1 MPAIYAGPTLSGM
14 PALDSLRERLAELAD
29 LHALARLAAWDQR
42 TMMPP
47 LGAPARANQVAT
59 LQRLLHDRETDDEIG
74 AWLDAL
80 DGDGDGLDAIDRDL
94 VRVARRDWERAR
106 RVPKDLAGNLA
117 LASAEGQAAWQ
128 AARAASDFAA
138 FAPALRRNVGLAR
151 DYAAC
156 FPDAAHPYDAHLAD
170 YDFGLTAARVREIF
184 DPLAERLTALAA
196 EAADRPAVPPLTVP
210 LAAQQA
216 AVDAV
221 LARLG
226 VTEDSWRVDVS
237 AHPFTSW
244 LSAQDTRVTTR
255 FNPEAQLESVL
266 AAMHEYGHALYE
278 RQIPPEL
285 QRTNVG
291 RGPSMSAH
299 ESQSKLWEN
308 HVGRSP
314 AFAPVIA
321 AELAT
326 GGFDI
331 EPAALHAAIV
341 AIKPSLIRVSAD
353 PLTYPL
359 HIVLR
364 FDLEVALMERSLDV
378 ADLPAAWNDGMR
390 RLLGVEVPDDAHGVL
405 QDTHWSAGS
414 FGYFPTY
421 ALGSLIA
428 AQLWEAL
435 EADVGAQDDALRAG
449 DVAPVRLWLADH
461 VHRHGRR
468 LDTEQIVERAT
479 GGGVDPEPVL
489 RFVTP
494 FVRR

>member
-1 MPAIYAGPTLSGM
+1 M
-14 PALDSLRERLAELAD
+14 PALDSLRERLAELSD

-59 LQRLLHDRETDDEIG
+59 LQRLLHDRETDEEIG
-74 AWLDAL
+74 GWLDEL
-80 DGDGDGLDAIDRDL
+80 DGDGQALDAIDRDL

-106 RVPKDLAGNLA
+106 RIPKDLAGNLA
-117 LASAEGQAAWQ
+117 LAAAEGQAAWLT
-128 AARAASDFAA
+128 ARAANDFAA
-138 FAPALRRNVGLAR
+138 FAPALRRNVDLAR
-151 DYAAC
+151 EYAAC
-156 FPDAAHPYDAHLAD
+156 FPDVAHPYDAHLAD

-196 EAADRPAVPPLTVP
+196 EAADNPATPPLRVP
-210 LAAQQA
+210 LEAQQA
-216 AVDAV
+216 AVDTV
-221 LARLG
+221 LKRLG

-237 AHPFTSW
+237 PHPFTSW

-255 FNPEAQLESVL
+255 FNPEAEFESVL

-308 HVGRSP
+308 HVGRNA
-314 AFAPVIA
+314 AFAPVLA
-321 AELAT
+321 AELRA

-331 EPAALHAAIV
+331 APEALHAAITAV
-341 AIKPSLIRVSAD
+341 EPSLIRVSAD

-364 FDLEVALMERSLDV
+364 FDLEVALMDGSLDV

-405 QDTHWSAGS
+405 QDMHWSAGA
-414 FGYFPTY
+414 FGYFPSY
-421 ALGSLIA
+421 ALGCLIA

-435 EADVGAQDDALRAG
+435 EAGAGAQDDALRAG
-449 DVAPVRLWLADH
+449 DVSTVRTWLAEH

-468 LDTEQIVERAT
+468 PDTEPLVEAAT
-479 GGGVDPEPVL
+479 GRGIDPEPYL
-489 RFVTP
+489 RFVAP
-494 FVRR
+494 FTRA